1 MLHQTRS
8 KAWFVVMTAACALAV
23 AAVVGPLSAQTPK
36 AIGEITGAVIDARSQ
51 KPLSGATVSLTLVGQ
66 RVPGTGNT
74 TNDDVPAA
82 FRHLNSYTAADG
94 TFRFRP
100 VAVGRYI
107 LAVRK
112 PGSPTSYFGQQ
123 DSTQDLQFFDIRQDE
138 VVAGVVLRV
147 WPGAAISGTV
157 RTRAGVPVSSRW
169 LRLLEVRNDH
179 GTRRLMP
186 ALQDAVVTND
196 RGEYR
201 FTGLAAGRYL
211 VEAPPNKPRAAIV
224 DRMRM
229 DSSPSSVAPAEFGVA
244 YPTAPWPTD
253 ADVIAIGGGE
263 ERTRVDMAVPDG
275 PPPAHRVSGRIQGL
289 EFSPLGQKISLVL
302 AAVSNH
308 LPSHL
313 EIASTTIEANGVFV
327 FDRVPPGHYLIRSL
341 LWPGADPER
350 HNPPGIGP
358 PTQQVP
364 IEAPNQAPN
373 AWLSEELVVS
383 NADVAGLEVRARP
396 GARVRGLITL
406 TPELLPYIF
415 SQAWITA
422 TSLDGWNLAS
432 LPLGRVE
439 RDGTFSSPALP
450 PGKYSIVPSGV
461 GNLWF
466 PESATLQDRDVVGS
480 GVEIGERDVH
490 ELTVTL
496 SSLKAR
502 VLGPVTDN
510 AGRPRPDAHILFFRQ
525 NGSWQS
531 GRNGLYGIDVGFQRT
546 NRAGQ
551 YDLNLNAGEYFIVAL
566 ARNPS
571 DVWQDAAFL
580 RSLIPEATKVTLARG
595 RVMTLPLTMR
605 SLPK

>member
-1 MLHQTRS
+1 M
-8 KAWFVVMTAACALAV
+8 AWFVVMTAACALAV

-36 AIGEITGAVIDARSQ
+36 PIGEITGTVIDARSQ
-51 KPLSGATVSLTLVGQ
+51 KPLPGARVSLTLVGQ
-66 RVPGTGNT
+66 RVPGAGIT
-74 TNDDVPAA
+74 TNGDVPPV
-82 FRHLNSYTAADG
+82 FRNLNSYTSADG
-94 TFRFRP
+94 VFRFLP

-107 LAVRK
+107 LAVRT

-123 DSTQDLQFFDIRQDE
+123 DSTQDLQFFEIRQDE

-211 VEAPPNKPRAAIV
+211 VEAPPNKPRAAII

-229 DSSPSSVAPAEFGVA
+229 DSTPSAVAPAEFGVA
-244 YPTAPWPTD
+244 YPSAPWPTD
-253 ADVIAIGGGE
+253 ADVVTIGVGE
-263 ERTRVDMAVPDG
+263 ERTRVDMALPEG
-275 PPPAHRVSGRIQGL
+275 SPPGHRVSGRIQGV

-302 AAVSNH
+302 AGATSH

-313 EIASTTIEANGVFV
+313 EIASTVIDANGVFV
-327 FDRVPPGHYLIRSL
+327 FDRVPSGHYLIRSL

-383 NADVAGLEVRARP
+383 NADVTGLEVRARL
-396 GARVRGLITL
+396 GARVRGRITL

-450 PGKYSIVPSGV
+450 PGKYSIAPSGV

-466 PESATLQDRDVVGS
+466 PESATLQERDVVGS
-480 GVEIGERDVH
+480 GLEIGERDVH
-490 ELTVTL
+490 GLAVTL

-510 AGRPRPDAHILFFRQ
+510 AGKARPDAHILFFRQ

-531 GRNGLYGIDVGFQRT
+531 GRSGLYGIDVGFQRT
-546 NRAGQ
+546 SRSGH
-551 YDLNLNAGEYFIVAL
+551 YDLNLNAGDYFIVAL
-566 ARNPS
+566 PS
-571 DVWQDAAFL
+571 IAADAWQDAAFL
-580 RSLIPEATKVTLARG
+580 RSLIPQATKVSLVRG
-595 RVMTLPLTMR
+595 RLMTQPLVMSP
-605 SLPK
+605 LPK